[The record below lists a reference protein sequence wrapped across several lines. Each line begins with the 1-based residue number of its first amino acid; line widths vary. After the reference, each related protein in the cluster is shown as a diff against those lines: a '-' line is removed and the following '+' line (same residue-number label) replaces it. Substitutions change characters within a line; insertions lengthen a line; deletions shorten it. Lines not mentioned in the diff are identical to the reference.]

1 MNFWE
6 KNIQQRKGHT
16 HQLPDVGP
24 AWNVG
29 ERKVHR
35 GVQTEQGERHIVRC
49 GQIIEI
55 WGRWLRISD
64 VILQVMGSK
73 QGVSTAP

>member
-35 GVQTEQGERHIVRC
+35 GVQTEQGERHIVRFFSSS
-49 GQIIEI
+49 GSHTYS
-55 WGRWLRISD
+55 ISKCFKE
-64 VILQVMGSK
+64 LS
-73 QGVSTAP
+73 

>member
-35 GVQTEQGERHIVRC
+35 GVQNRER
-49 GQIIEI
+49 
-55 WGRWLRISD
+55 D
-64 VILQVMGSK
+64 
-73 QGVSTAP
+73 T

>member
-16 HQLPDVGP
+16 HHLPDVGP

-29 ERKVHR
+29 ERTVHR
-35 GVQTEQGERHIVRC
+35 GVQTQQWRETHSKMRPDHRDPGGDGQGS
-49 GQIIEI
+49 QT
-55 WGRWLRISD
+55 SFF
-64 VILQVMGSK
+64 K
-73 QGVSTAP
+73 